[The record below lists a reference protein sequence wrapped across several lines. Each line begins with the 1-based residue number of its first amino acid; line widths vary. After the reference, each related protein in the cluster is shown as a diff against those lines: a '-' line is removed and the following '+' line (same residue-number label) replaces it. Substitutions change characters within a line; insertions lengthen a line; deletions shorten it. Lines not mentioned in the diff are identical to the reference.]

1 MPPCEFQSVPLGMQG
16 DECLDNPTNSLFYVM
31 ERKIGTRIRCINLK
45 NVRMVFLVDQQSQCL
60 VWITLLESFEADS
73 VKIGEEVRK
82 IL

>member
-1 MPPCEFQSVPLGMQG
+1 MQG